1 MTMTPQQII
10 DALQQTSNPIGK
22 QLVREVVASMYRLLD
37 MDVIVAEIR
46 ESTGLY
52 TCQVMDLPGHIESVI
67 CNLASQNVWL
77 MSRLPENEQLPET
90 SLREN
95 VDVASTANRALREIY
110 AFNSGGES
118 AGLPRCARNDEQA
131 PDQLPSCQ
139 GGVAEGRGGLF
150 WPDEQADRAARLEEW
165 DPEGVRFEG

>member
-1 MTMTPQQII
+1 MTPQQII

-67 CNLASQNVWL
+67 CNMASQNVWL
-77 MSRLPENEQLPET
+77 MSRLPENEQLPEP
-90 SLREN
+90 SLR
-95 VDVASTANRALREIY
+95 ANTVSAAIH
-110 AFNSGGES
+110 AFQVVGVED
-118 AGLPRCARNDEQA
+118 GLPRANAIAMTE
-131 PDQLPSCQ
+131 SET
-139 GGVAEGRGGLF
+139 V
-150 WPDEQADRAARLEEW
+150 
-165 DPEGVRFEG
+165 